1 MELQDFYNDD
11 NDIWGKPQTFKNLE
25 FYPILVVEKYKENLV
40 SIILSH
46 SKKEFI
52 YPTMSVLERK
62 AIYKASYL
70 KALLIAYLF
79 TNPISFVNIQKIIQE
94 MLFDVCK
101 LEEVYGC
108 SKDDINKIIRIT
120 TNIEIDSVDALSLA
134 QIKIIISING
144 REEVVFDESD
154 FDLIRQL
161 ILKQNA
167 ISIKRIEQY
176 HKDMEEKLIELSK
189 DNPPQSFSDEIFNFA
204 SLSGLAIN
212 DDKFVKYTLYQF
224 RHHLYFLRQQKDFE
238 VMYPLA
244 VSGKVKFDR
253 KINYYANPYV
263 EKGRYDGLLVTQ
275 SDFENSDLSKSVG
288 NIDLDKPKDGVASQK
303 NVFIDKINKAT
314 KGQVK

>member
-1 MELQDFYNDD
+1 MELKDFYNSD
-11 NDIWGKPQTFKNLE
+11 NDIWGKPQVFKNLE
-25 FYPILVVEKYKENLV
+25 FYPILVVERNKENLV
-40 SIILSH
+40 SIILCH

-62 AIYKASYL
+62 SIYKASYL
-70 KALLIAYLF
+70 KALLIACLF
-79 TNPISFVNIQKIIQE
+79 NNPISFVNIQRMIQE

-101 LEEVYGC
+101 LDEVYGC
-108 SKDDINKIIRIT
+108 SKDNIDKIIRIT
-120 TNIEIDSVDALSLA
+120 TNMDIDSVETLSLA
-134 QIKIIISING
+134 QIKITISIDG
-144 REEVVFDESD
+144 HKQVVFDEDD
-154 FDLIRQL
+154 FNLIREL

-167 ISIKRIEQY
+167 ISLKRIEQY
-176 HKDMEEKLIELSK
+176 HKEMEEKLIELSNE
-189 DNPPQSFSDEIFNFA
+189 NPPQSFSDEIFNFA
-204 SLSGLAIN
+204 SLSGLTVN

-224 RHHLYFLRQQKDFE
+224 KHHLYFLRQQKDFE

-253 KINYYANPYV
+253 KINYYANPYI

>member
-1 MELQDFYNDD
+1 MELKDFYNSD
-11 NDIWGKPQTFKNLE
+11 NDIWGKPQVFKNLE
-25 FYPILVVEKYKENLV
+25 FYPILVVERNKENLV
-40 SIILSH
+40 SIILCH

-62 AIYKASYL
+62 SIYKASYL

-79 TNPISFVNIQKIIQE
+79 TNPISFVNIQRMIQE

-101 LEEVYGC
+101 LDEVYGC
-108 SKDDINKIIRIT
+108 SKDNIDKIIRIT
-120 TNIEIDSVDALSLA
+120 TNMDIDSVETLSLA
-134 QIKIIISING
+134 QIKITISIDG
-144 REEVVFDESD
+144 HKQVVFDEDD
-154 FDLIRQL
+154 FNLIREL

-167 ISIKRIEQY
+167 ISLKRIEQY
-176 HKDMEEKLIELSK
+176 HKEMEEKLIELSNE
-189 DNPPQSFSDEIFNFA
+189 NPPQSFSDEIFNFA
-204 SLSGLAIN
+204 SLSGLTVN

-224 RHHLYFLRQQKDFE
+224 KHHLYFLRQQKDFE

-253 KINYYANPYV
+253 KINYYANPYI

-288 NIDLDKPKDGVASQK
+288 SIDLNKTQEGVASQK
-303 NVFIDKINKAT
+303 SIFIDKINKAT
-314 KGQVK
+314 KG

>member
-1 MELQDFYNDD
+1 MSM
-11 NDIWGKPQTFKNLE
+11 WKW
-25 FYPILVVEKYKENLV
+25 EK
-40 SIILSH
+40 
-46 SKKEFI
+46 
-52 YPTMSVLERK
+52 
-62 AIYKASYL
+62 
-70 KALLIAYLF
+70 
-79 TNPISFVNIQKIIQE
+79 IQE

-134 QIKIIISING
+134 QIKIIISIDG

-303 NVFIDKINKAT
+303 NVFIDIVNK
-314 KGQVK
+314 